1 MIDREGLPSA
11 ITETALKMNIV
22 KLERMIGVY
31 EAGSFRKAARTF
43 GMSQPA
49 LTWSIRQ
56 LEESL
61 GLSLFDRG
69 PSGIRPTEACE
80 TLIVRARL
88 IVNEHNRLLAEVERT
103 NRSQVIVVGVHPVL
117 LNSQFAHAVAAFR
130 EREPSVTLRVVEA
143 YSADLIAL
151 LRRGELDL
159 AFSAAPTG
167 DDEADEIAFEPLLRQ
182 YYSVFGR
189 ADHAIFDEIA
199 HERPIGKHA
208 WAQADAPNVAAGKA
222 AGAARH
228 DNSNQVLD
236 LLARFGMTED
246 MVAVRSASMHLIRR
260 MVLDGGL
267 LGMVP
272 DSQFDTELRDGSVRQ
287 VPGSVIEGPPLGLL
301 WIEGGYETV
310 ARRRLKSVL
319 RVMQVPKRLETIA
332 A

>member
-1 MIDREGLPSA
+1 
-11 ITETALKMNIV
+11 MNIV
-22 KLERMIGVY
+22 KLERMIAVY
-31 EAGSFRKAARTF
+31 EAGSFRKAARGF

-69 PSGIRPTEACE
+69 PSGIRPTEVCE

-117 LNSQFAHAVAAFR
+117 LNSQFAHTVAAFR
-130 EREPSVTLRVVEA
+130 EQEPTVTLRVVEA

-159 AFSAAPTG
+159 AFSAAP
-167 DDEADEIAFEPLLRQ
+167 DSEEEEVAFEPLLRQ

-189 ADHAIFDEIA
+189 ADHKIFGEIA
-199 HERPIGKHA
+199 RGDPISPHA
-208 WAQADAPNVAAGKA
+208 WAQADAPNVAAGRS
-222 AGAARH
+222 AGAVQH
-228 DNSNQVLD
+228 DNANMVLE
-236 LLARFGMTED
+236 LLTRFGMTEST
-246 MVAVRSASMHLIRR
+246 VAVRSASMHLIRR

-267 LGMVP
+267 LGMIP
-272 DSQFDTELRDGSVRQ
+272 ESQFATELRDGTVRQ
-287 VPGSVIEGPPLGLL
+287 VPGSNIEGPPLGLL
-301 WIEGGYETV
+301 WIDGGYETM
-310 ARRRLKSVL
+310 ARRRLKSAL
-319 RVMQVPKRLETIA
+319 RIMQAPERLESIPVPDIA

>member
-1 MIDREGLPSA
+1 
-11 ITETALKMNIV
+11 MNIV
-22 KLERMIGVY
+22 KLERMIAVY
-31 EAGSFRKAARTF
+31 EAGSFRKAARGF

-61 GLSLFDRG
+61 GLSLFERG
-69 PSGIRPTEACE
+69 PSGIRPTEVCE

-117 LNSQFAHAVAAFR
+117 LNSQFAHTVATFR
-130 EREPSVTLRVVEA
+130 AQEPTVTLRVVEA

-159 AFSAAPTG
+159 AFSAAPEG
-167 DDEADEIAFEPLLRQ
+167 EEEEVAFEPLLRQ

-189 ADHAIFDEIA
+189 ADHKIFGEIA
-199 HERPIGKHA
+199 GGGEITQHA
-208 WAQADAPNVAAGKA
+208 WAQADAPNVAAGRA
-222 AGAARH
+222 AGAMQH
-228 DNSNQVLD
+228 DNANLVLE
-236 LLARFGMTED
+236 LLARFGMTEST
-246 MVAVRSASMHLIRR
+246 VAVRSASMHLIRR

-267 LGMVP
+267 LGMIP
-272 DSQFDTELRDGSVRQ
+272 ESQFATELHDGTVRQ
-287 VPGSVIEGPPLGLL
+287 VPGSNIEGPPLGLL
-301 WIEGGYETV
+301 WIDGGYETV
-310 ARRRLKSVL
+310 ARRRLKSAL
-319 RVMQVPKRLETIA
+319 RIMQAPERLEIIPVPDIA

>member
-1 MIDREGLPSA
+1 
-11 ITETALKMNIV
+11 MNIA
-22 KLERMIGVY
+22 KLERMIAVY
-31 EAGSFRKAARTF
+31 EAGSFRKAARRF

-69 PSGIRPTEACE
+69 PSGIRPTEVCE

-88 IVNEHNRLLAEVERT
+88 IVNEHSRLLAEVERT

-117 LNSQFAHAVAAFR
+117 LNSQFAQTVAAFR
-130 EREPSVTLRVVEA
+130 QREPAVTLRVVEA

-159 AFSAAPTG
+159 AFSAAPPG
-167 DDEADEIAFEPLLRQ
+167 EDDAEEIAFEPLLRQ
-182 YYSVFGR
+182 YYSVFAR
-189 ADHAIFDEIA
+189 PDHEVFEQLAKGGSVG
-199 HERPIGKHA
+199 PHA
-208 WAQADAPNVAAGKA
+208 WAQADAPNVAAGQA
-222 AGAARH
+222 SGAARH
-228 DNSNQVLD
+228 DNTNIVLD

-246 MVAVRSASMHLIRR
+246 TVAVRSASMHLIRR
-260 MVLDGGL
+260 MVMDGGL

-272 DSQFDTELRDGSVRQ
+272 ESQFETELHDGTVRQ
-287 VPGSVIEGPPLGLL
+287 VPGSNIEGPSLGLL

-310 ARRRLKSVL
+310 ARRRLKTAL
-319 RVMQVPKRLETIA
+319 RAMQAPGRTEALA